1 MTSIADL
8 LNPAARQRLLE
19 RERELRELDR
29 LIRERGQNRPA
40 DPPPALNAITERTT
54 TS

>member
-1 MTSIADL
+1 MTSVADL

-29 LIRERGQNRPA
+29 LVRSRARTGQPTR
-40 DPPPALNAITERTT
+40 RQH
-54 TS
+54 